1 MEAEMIPWEI
11 QARELA
17 NCNCS
22 YGCPCQF
29 NAAPTYGNCEAVV
42 CMEIDKGYYGETDLA
57 GVRFA
62 CIVWWPGP
70 VHGGNGRCQ
79 PVVDETAT
87 ADQRDG
93 ILRIMSGEDTEP
105 GKTIFNVFASTYEQV
120 FDPVFTKIE
129 FDVDID
135 ARKGSIM
142 VNDLIETTGVPIK
155 NPVTGM
161 EHRARIDI
169 PDGFE
174 YRLAE
179 IGSGTTRTG
188 GNIRLDLKDSYAQFA
203 RIHLNNHGVV
213 HT

>member
-1 MEAEMIPWEI
+1 MTPWEI

-29 NAAPTYGNCEAVV
+29 NDLPTHGNCEAVV
-42 CMEIDKGYYGETDLA
+42 CMEIDKGHYGEVDLA

-70 VHGGNGRCQ
+70 VHEGGGKCQ
-79 PVVDETAT
+79 PVVDAS
-87 ADQRDG
+87 ASDAQREA
-93 ILRIMSGEDTEP
+93 ILKIASGEDTEA

-120 FDPVFTKIE
+120 FDPVFADID
-129 FDVDID
+129 FQVDID
-135 ARKGSIM
+135 SRMGHIKVDG
-142 VNDLIETTGVPIK
+142 LIKTTGRPIT
-155 NPVTGM
+155 NPVTGK

-174 YRLAE
+174 YRIAE
-179 IGSGTTRTG
+179 IGSASTTTY
-188 GNIRLDLKDSYAQFA
+188 GNVELKLENTYGQFA
-203 RIHLNNHGVV
+203 NIHLNNYGVV
-213 HT
+213 HA